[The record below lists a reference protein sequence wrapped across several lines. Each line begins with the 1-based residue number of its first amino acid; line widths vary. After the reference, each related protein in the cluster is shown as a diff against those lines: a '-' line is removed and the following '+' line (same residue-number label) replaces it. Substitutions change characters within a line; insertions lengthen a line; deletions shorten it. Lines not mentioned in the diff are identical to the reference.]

1 MLSFP
6 HLGLRSRL
14 RRRSVALLQRLGVS
28 LVFNNFHSPIPDLR
42 SLDDSAW
49 RSRTELAGIDLRE
62 QEQLRFVNQL
72 AELYC
77 AEFNQLPLNDDGNG
91 LTRFHVKNDWFESVD
106 CEVAYSII
114 RHFKP
119 KQIVEIGSGYSTL
132 IMLQALRVN
141 RQEGHGGRILGIDP
155 TPWVP
160 RDGLTDLYD
169 VQITEVQKVALSTF
183 TALSANDILF
193 IDSSHVLKMG
203 SDVQYE
209 YLEVL
214 TRLQPGVLV
223 HVHDIYLPA
232 TYPRPV
238 MMDHHHF
245 WNEQDVLQAFLIG
258 NAHYE
263 VLLAAHHLHLQHP
276 QVLADLFPS
285 YDERD
290 PRFGP
295 SSFWMRRIS
304 PLSASSPRRDGRR
317 SWRGPA
323 RRGA

>member
-1 MLSFP
+1 MPSIP
-6 HLGLRSRL
+6 HLRLRSRL
-14 RRRSVALLQRLGVS
+14 RRRSLTILQRLGVS

-49 RSRTELAGIDLRE
+49 RRQTELAGIDLRE
-62 QEQLRFVNQL
+62 PEQLGLISQL
-72 AELYC
+72 AELYG
-77 AEFNQLPLNDDGNG
+77 AEFNQLPLKEDGGG
-91 LTRFHVKNDWFESVD
+91 LSRFYVKNDWFESVD
-106 CEVAYSII
+106 CEMAYSII

-119 KQIVEIGSGYSTL
+119 RRIVEIGSGYSTL
-132 IMLQALRVN
+132 LIVQALRVN
-141 RQEGHGGRILGIDP
+141 QREGNGGQILGIDP

-160 RDGLTDLYD
+160 QDGLSDLYS
-169 VQITEVQKVALSTF
+169 VQVTEVQKVPLSTF
-183 TALSANDILF
+183 SLLSANDILF

-214 TRLQPGVLV
+214 SRLQPGVIV

-258 NAHYE
+258 NSQYE
-263 VLLAAHHLHLQHP
+263 VLLAAHYLHLHHP
-276 QVLADLFPS
+276 QVLADLIPS
-285 YDERD
+285 YDPMD

-304 PLSASSPRRDGRR
+304 
-317 SWRGPA
+317 
-323 RRGA
+323 